1 MNIVLLVDILWIIVC
16 SGGIYYG
23 RANIPGGPLG
33 APIGW
38 LLMVV
43 LGIILI
49 NLLLGSAGVAPY
61 RPL

>member
-1 MNIVLLVDILWIIVC
+1 MNIILLVDILWIVVC

-49 NLLLGSAGVAPY
+49 HLLLGSAVGVGY